1 MRVNLLSVDSSTTPI
16 SGTPLSDLLLAA
28 FDEFLVSQ
36 GRFRLSL
43 LQHQDVRPTDTSTL
57 TSDAANFLLMTVS
70 HGASPTAGA
79 ADRSVSTTFPGNA
92 RPPLRNVGGGQRVVA
107 AVPQGISPET
117 WLAPLQNEFGQCV
130 SVISMNREDICVF
143 CETEGIAISAVID
156 SFSHLKPKVV
166 ELAGRLHSRQD
177 IPW

>member
-1 MRVNLLSVDSSTTPI
+1 MNSLSGDSSPTLMA
-16 SGTPLSDLLLAA
+16 GTPLPDLTLAA

-57 TSDAANFLLMTVS
+57 TSDAANFLLLTVS
-70 HGASPTAGA
+70 HGASLSAETS
-79 ADRSVSTTFPGNA
+79 DRSVSSAFPGNS
-92 RPPLRNVGGGQRVVA
+92 RPLLRNVGGGQRVVA
-107 AVPQGISPET
+107 VVPEGMAPET
-117 WLAPLQNEFGQCV
+117 WLAQLQNEFGHCV
-130 SVISMNREDICVF
+130 SVVPMKRQDICVF
-143 CETEGIAISAVID
+143 CETEGIAISTAMD
-156 SFSHLKPKVV
+156 SLSHLKPKIV